1 MTVDIPDVLAD
12 PVGAAAGLII
22 AVEPG
27 LGRAAAEEAVTSVA
41 AGRAKRRK
49 LAHALTQRPLV
60 LTDGRSPAPRVVGDL
75 LIALRKA
82 GATVI
87 SAPAC
92 AGCGKH
98 LRTMQRRGQ
107 DWYCSACGPQRE
119 ACASC
124 GKSRPV
130 NLRGRDGRPRCG
142 KCPPVDTG
150 DPVDIIVDV
159 VTAIDPALPADAV
172 ITAINASVSQAGQRH
187 QLAWALQD
195 QPELLTGA
203 GARAPVPSVLRLIGT
218 LCDAGATRIIRPPC
232 PHCGRVIA
240 LVKPRDGVRLCR
252 NCIAK
257 SRAEAC
263 SRCGAT
269 REPATR
275 DEHGR
280 PLCPHCLITDPANQE
295 ICAGCGRPR
304 PVSTRSADGPLC
316 PACTPV
322 KTMTC
327 SICGRHAPCYVSKTT
342 GEPWCEACKQRWAR
356 CSRCGQVAQ
365 VRSGTKN
372 QPLCATCTRPDPGF
386 WRSCPGCGQQDRIH
400 AGRCMRCRLQQRL
413 RDLLSDDS
421 ETIQPGLQALY
432 DNLAGYER
440 PATVMGWL
448 DKSTAPAI
456 LRELGTSHRP
466 LTHAALDEL
475 PDAKP
480 LRHLRAVLV
489 ATGALPPRD
498 EQMARLDRW
507 VAWAIAER
515 PDPGQQKLL
524 HRYAV
529 WHVIRRLRGRL
540 DGAHATHGQT
550 AAAQQ
555 NIKAAIALLDW
566 LTARDLTLATA
577 RQGDLEAWLSST
589 QAARTDAGNFVRWAK
604 KHKLTQLDFAAV
616 RWGGPTGVIDTE
628 TRWEQA
634 RRLLH
639 DNSLKPEDRVAGLL
653 VLLYAQYPATLSR
666 LTLGHAETAD
676 GEVRIRL
683 GREPILLP
691 APLDALVLKL
701 IATRHGHAAIGDQR
715 TSPWLFP
722 GGQPGQPI
730 SAFQLAE
737 RLRQIGIYAGQSR
750 SAALFQLATDLPAAV
765 LARMLGIH
773 ISVAVAWQRASAG
786 DWAAYAAEVS
796 RRSAREE
803 RTSQLNAPV
812 EIAGYDP
819 RWPGI
824 FATLRDQIAGVLGP
838 LAQQIE
844 HVGSTAVPGLAA
856 KPIIDIDVV
865 IATRADLPAA
875 ISQLATLGYRHEAD
889 LGITGREAFTS
900 PAAAPAHHLYVSAA
914 GSPEL
919 ARHLAFRDYLRTHP
933 GQARAYAKLKRSLAT
948 RFRSDR
954 DAYSHGKTTFIEQA
968 LATTAAGPPPGHTD
982 PPERTGGTGG

>member
-1 MTVDIPDVLAD
+1 MTADIPDVLAD
-12 PVGAAAGLII
+12 PVGAAASLII

-41 AGRAKRRK
+41 AGRAKRRR
-49 LAHALTQRPLV
+49 LAQALTQRPLV
-60 LTDGRSPAPRVVGDL
+60 LTDGRSPAPRSVGDL

-92 AGCGKH
+92 AGCGKP

-119 ACASC
+119 ACTGC
-124 GKSRPV
+124 GKIRPV
-130 NLRGRDGRPRCG
+130 NMRGRDGRPRCA
-142 KCPPVDTG
+142 KCPPGDPG

-172 ITAINASVSQAGQRH
+172 IAAIGLSVSQAGQRH

-195 QPELLTGA
+195 QPGLLTGA
-203 GARAPVPSVLRLIGT
+203 GARAPVPSVLRLIGN
-218 LCDAGATRIIRPPC
+218 LCDAGATGIIRPPC
-232 PHCGRVIA
+232 PHCGRVVG

-257 SRAEAC
+257 SRAEQC
-263 SRCGAT
+263 SRCGT
-269 REPATR
+269 IREPATR
-275 DEHGR
+275 DEDGR
-280 PLCPHCLITDPANQE
+280 PLCPHCLITDPANLE
-295 ICAGCGRPR
+295 TCEGCGRRR

-356 CSRCGQVAQ
+356 CGRCGQVAQ
-365 VRSGTKN
+365 VRSGTRD
-372 QPLCATCTRPDPGF
+372 QPLCAACTRHDPGF
-386 WRSCPGCGQQDRIH
+386 WRSCPDCGQQDRIH

-413 RDLLSDDS
+413 RDLLDDGTG
-421 ETIQPGLQALY
+421 TIRPGLQALY

-440 PATVMGWL
+440 PATVMSWL

-456 LRELGTSHRP
+456 LRELGAGRRP
-466 LTHAALDEL
+466 ITHAALDEL

-498 EQMARLDRW
+498 EQMTRLNSW
-507 VAWAIAER
+507 AAWAIAGR
-515 PDPGQQKLL
+515 PDPGQQQLL

-540 DGAHATHGQT
+540 GTTYATHSQ
-550 AAAQQ
+550 ALAAQQ
-555 NIKAAIALLDW
+555 NIKAAMALLDW

-577 RQGDLEAWLSST
+577 RQGDLETWLSSS
-589 QAARTDAGNFVRWAK
+589 QATRRTDAGNFVRWAK
-604 KHKLTQLDFAAV
+604 KHHLTRLDFATV
-616 RWGGPTGVIDTE
+616 RWAGPSGVIDTE

-634 RRLLH
+634 RWLLH
-639 DNSLKPEDRVAGLL
+639 DDTLKPEDRVAGLL

-666 LTLGHAETAD
+666 LTLGHTDTAD

-691 APLDALVLKL
+691 PPLDALVLKL
-701 IATRHGHAAIGDQR
+701 LATRHGHAAIGDQR

-773 ISVAVAWQRASAG
+773 IAVAVAWQRASAG
-786 DWAAYAAEVS
+786 DWATYAADVS
-796 RRSAREE
+796 RR
-803 RTSQLNAPV
+803 
-812 EIAGYDP
+812 
-819 RWPGI
+819 
-824 FATLRDQIAGVLGP
+824 
-838 LAQQIE
+838 
-844 HVGSTAVPGLAA
+844 
-856 KPIIDIDVV
+856 
-865 IATRADLPAA
+865 TRGDDT
-875 ISQLATLGYRHEAD
+875 Q
-889 LGITGREAFTS
+889 
-900 PAAAPAHHLYVSAA
+900 
-914 GSPEL
+914 
-919 ARHLAFRDYLRTHP
+919 
-933 GQARAYAKLKRSLAT
+933 
-948 RFRSDR
+948 
-954 DAYSHGKTTFIEQA
+954 
-968 LATTAAGPPPGHTD
+968 
-982 PPERTGGTGG
+982 